1 MKKTLK
7 IVYFSI
13 GALAFLATIAI
24 CFAIWFA
31 FTPGKLTPFIRKQV
45 AKTVSCQSEIGEV
58 ELTFFS
64 TFPSFGLKIT
74 NFALYHAETTDTIV
88 KAEEMVGILNT
99 TALWARNEL
108 VLNEIIFSNGTIHL
122 FTDSLGQVNY
132 DVLIEE
138 KESPQTEEPSFDF
151 NVIEIEGIKF
161 NNINLS
167 YIDEVLKVNTYIE
180 ALSAK
185 LSGSLAQNQFKSSLL
200 VNQSTVTLKY
210 DTIQYLN
217 RADAKLHLNSEYDLA
232 QQHLSINNGSV
243 EVNELNV
250 DFNGDI
256 TNDTLSQSILTDI
269 QYNFKSWP
277 VGSILSLVPEAY
289 QQYLQGIKAEGML
302 SSSGKVKGAY
312 SDNSW
317 PIFDINLLLEDGTLS
332 HPLLQLP
339 LDNLSAN
346 LSVYADWQKPDESK
360 VTINHFAAR
369 SPKSEISTKGA
380 ISQLFADI
388 HCNLETKGNL
398 SLDEV
403 NIFIPKELKTTTRGY
418 MDGTITT
425 DFSLSQLTNLE
436 LEKMKLAGSFAL
448 KNINIKYDTLTVTTN
463 QSDIE
468 FALPNPNPSRNSRPF
483 VYVKLNSKQFHLGSP
498 KTLKLDMEDA
508 SLVLEAA
515 DLRDTTKI
523 AAVYCAFDIQSLN
536 AQMDTSSLSIVNP
549 HGKLT
554 LLASRKLPNMPEI
567 QLAYRSE
574 ALSATSGKNKASFNN
589 LDLNTTVINNKKEKE
604 ILKQWIASGMINLDK
619 ANIQVS
625 ALNHPIEIPALEMD
639 FTPEEVNIHKSE
651 VKISQSDFQLSGILK
666 NLMPY
671 VKGDS
676 LLRGDFNFSSTNT
689 DVTELMMLTNGIGNS
704 EEESLNSSSP
714 YMVPKGID
722 IALKTK
728 IDKASFGTDT
738 ATNINGAL
746 RVSDGLLVLDAVKFT
761 TPAAKMQLTAMYR
774 TPRKNHLFVGL
785 DYHMLDVEISELL
798 KMIPDIDS
806 MMPMLR
812 SFGGRG
818 EFHIAAETY
827 LDSMYNIKKST
838 LRGASSIKGQNLVLM
853 DGETFSEIAKTLK
866 FNKKTENRVDSLSA
880 EFTIFKQEIDI
891 YPFLMVM
898 DKYKAVVAG
907 QHNLDL
913 SFNYHISVV
922 DCPLPIKLGI
932 DVKGTMD
939 DLKYSLEPCKYKEFY
954 RPSSRRVVENKQLE
968 IRKMIREAL
977 LQKLQTNKAE

>member
-7 IVYFSI
+7 IVYFSM
-13 GALAFLATIAI
+13 GTLAFLATIAI

-31 FTPGKLTPFIRKQV
+31 FSPGKLTPYIRKQFD
-45 AKTVSCQSEIGEV
+45 KTVSCQSEIGEV

-74 NFALYHAETTDTIV
+74 NFALYHAETADTIV
-88 KAEEMVGILNT
+88 KSEEMVGILNT
-99 TALWARNEL
+99 TALWARNKL
-108 VLNEIIFSNGTIHL
+108 LLNEITFSNGTINL

-132 DVLIEE
+132 DVLVAEQ
-138 KESPQTEEPSFDF
+138 ESQETEEAAFEF
-151 NVIEIEGIKF
+151 KVIEVEEIKL

-167 YIDEVLKVNTYIE
+167 YIDEVLKVNTSVE

-185 LSGSLAQNQFKSSLL
+185 LSGSLAQNLLKSSIM
-200 VNQSTVTLKY
+200 VNHATVTFTY
-210 DTIQYLN
+210 DTIRYLTG
-217 RADAKLHLNSEYDLA
+217 ADVRLHLNSEYDLN

-243 EVNELNV
+243 EVDKLNV

-256 TNDTLSQSILTDI
+256 TNDTLSQSILTHL
-269 QYNFKSWP
+269 QYELKSWP
-277 VGSILSLVPEAY
+277 VRAILSLVPEAY
-289 QQYLQGIKAEGML
+289 QQHLQGLEADGIL
-302 SSSGKVKGAY
+302 SSSGIIRGAY
-312 SDNSW
+312 SDNSL
-317 PIFDINLLLEDGTLS
+317 PAFDINLVMAKGKLS

-339 LDNLSAN
+339 LDSLSAN
-346 LSVYADWQKPDESK
+346 LSIYLDWQQPEHSK
-360 VTINHFAAR
+360 VDINQFATR
-369 SPKSEISTKGA
+369 TPKSEISSHGSIT
-380 ISQLFADI
+380 QLLADI
-388 HCNLETKGNL
+388 HCNLSTEAKL

-403 NIFIPKELKTTTRGY
+403 NIFIPKELKTSTKGFVAGNIDTE
-418 MDGTITT
+418 
-425 DFSLSQLTNLE
+425 FSLSHLTNMALD
-436 LEKMKLAGSFAL
+436 KMKLAGSLTL
-448 KNINIKYDTLTVTTN
+448 KNIDLHYDTLVVTTN
-463 QSDIE
+463 FSEME
-468 FALPNPNPSRNSRPF
+468 FALPNPKPTKSNRAF
-483 VYVKLNSKQFHLGSP
+483 VFAKLNSKQFHLSTP
-498 KTLKLDMEDA
+498 AAMLLNLKDA

-523 AAVYCAFDIQSLN
+523 PAVYCAFDIQSLN
-536 AQMDTSSLSIVNP
+536 AQMDTNALSIAHP
-549 HGKLT
+549 QGKLT
-554 LLASRKLPNMPEI
+554 LRPSRQLPNMPEME
-567 QLAYRSE
+567 LAYKSGPLQ
-574 ALSATSGKNKASFNN
+574 AVSGKNKASFNHLN
-589 LDLNTTVINNKKEKE
+589 LNTTIINDNKEKE
-604 ILKQWIASGMINLDK
+604 ILKQWLAKGMIKLQQ
-619 ANIQVS
+619 ANVQ
-625 ALNHPIEIPALEMD
+625 LTDLTHPIEIPTLEMD
-639 FTPEEVNIHKSE
+639 FTPEELNIHKSMM
-651 VKISQSDFQLSGILK
+651 KISQSEFQLSGLLK
-666 NLMPY
+666 NLMAY

-676 LLRGDFNFSSTNT
+676 LLRGDFNFSSDNT
-689 DVTELMMLTNGIGNS
+689 DVTELMMLTNGIGTP
-704 EEESLNSSSP
+704 EEENINSSSP

-738 ATNINGAL
+738 ATNISGKL
-746 RVSDGLLVLDAVKFT
+746 RVNDGTMVLDGMNFT
-761 TPAAKMQLTAMYR
+761 TPAAKMQLTAIYK

-818 EFHIAAETY
+818 EFHIAAETN

-838 LRGASSIKGQNLVLM
+838 LRGASSIKGQDLVLM
-853 DGETFSEIAKTLK
+853 DGETFSEIAKTLR

-939 DLKYSLEPCKYKEFY
+939 DLKFRPAACKYKEFY
-954 RPSSRRVVENKQLE
+954 RPSARRVVENKQLE

-977 LQKLQTNKAE
+977 LQKMHTQKNE